1 MTRAAQQIRQ
11 LRLIPFSVANAT
23 CQFGSPPIML
33 ALQAPASEQ
42 RVQESGTDLSLLSET
57 TNVPFN
63 ESLQCVQELLSGRFS
78 TSG

>member
-1 MTRAAQQIRQ
+1 
-11 LRLIPFSVANAT
+11 
-23 CQFGSPPIML
+23 ML